1 MNKFKSFETIKT
13 RFFQA
18 VFVSFIAPKAL
29 FFVLLLCCTKSQITI
44 AKQIK
49 APIRKMCP
57 MIAKIEAILE
67 VLEDSFTSD
76 DALVVAP
83 TSASVEAVLRVT
95 FGFVFVERTSI
106 GSLSKL

>member
-1 MNKFKSFETIKT
+1 
-13 RFFQA
+13 
-18 VFVSFIAPKAL
+18 
-29 FFVLLLCCTKSQITI
+29 
-44 AKQIK
+44 
-49 APIRKMCP
+49 